1 MPVVRVDYLAVLG
14 ELHYLDIRSVRTLLN
29 VSIAVGDLGV
39 DDPVLGEEHLPGG
52 GASLEH
58 VADEVAPVGKLE
70 VGPSAGIGNL
80 LFEIQS
86 VVFKLH
92 GIVELITS
100 MFDSLTALL

>member
-1 MPVVRVDYLAVLG
+1 MSVGREESLEGMSDLN
-14 ELHYLDIRSVRTLLN
+14 YLDIRSVRTLLN

-39 DDPVLGEEHLPGG
+39 NDPVLGEEHLPGG

>member
-1 MPVVRVDYLAVLG
+1 MAYLCLTRLLSNTGLVTGPSL
-14 ELHYLDIRSVRTLLN
+14 SVNNL
-29 VSIAVGDLGV
+29 VFS
-39 DDPVLGEEHLPGG
+39 EEHLPGG

-86 VVFKLH
+86 VVFQLH

-100 MFDSLTALL
+100 VFDSLTALL